1 MVQEKFIKG
10 KAGLPIL
17 ILLIIVLALSIAAFA
32 LGLYFEMY
40 WLIPPAVIAFFLFFV
55 FIAGLK
61 SLRANEARVL
71 TLFGDY
77 YGTLK
82 GPGFFY
88 VHPFS
93 LSYNPAAGTKFRSR
107 DVSSGKGKDE
117 EVNIEVVSKIIS
129 LKLMTLDN
137 NLQKVNDL
145 LGNPIEVRISVIWRV
160 IDTAK
165 AVYNVDNYL
174 EYLSIQSDS
183 ALRDVVR
190 KYPYDVAPG
199 IDTDGDGEPDEGSL
213 RGSSTEVASRI
224 KSLIQERVEEA
235 GIEIVDARITHL
247 NYAPEIARVM
257 LQRQQAGAVVDAR
270 RTIVDGAV
278 GMTEMALQYLE
289 SQGNIQ
295 FTESEKA
302 RLATNLLVVLS
313 GNRDIQPTVSMSA
326 PDYPGEA

>member
-1 MVQEKFIKG
+1 MVQEKFIQG
-10 KAGLPIL
+10 KPGLPIL
-17 ILLIIVLALSIAAFA
+17 ILLLLILGGSIAGFVVGAV
-32 LGLYFEMY
+32 FELY
-40 WLIPPAVIAFFLFFV
+40 WLIPIAVIV
-55 FIAGLK
+55 FILCFVVMAGLK

-82 GPGFFY
+82 GPGYYF
-88 VHPFS
+88 VHPFTV
-93 LSYNPAAGTKFRSR
+93 SYNPAAGTKFRSR
-107 DVSSGKGKDE
+107 DTGSGKGKDE
-117 EVNIEVVSKIIS
+117 EVNVEVVSKIIS

-145 LGNPIEVRISVIWRV
+145 LGNPVEVRISVIWRV

-165 AVYNVDNYL
+165 AVFNVDNYL
-174 EYLSIQSDS
+174 EYLAIQSDS

-199 IDTDGDGEPDEGSL
+199 VDTDGDGAPDEGSL
-213 RGSSTEVASRI
+213 RGSSIEVATRI
-224 KSLIQERVEEA
+224 KTLIQERVEDA

-247 NYAPEIARVM
+247 GYAPEIARVM

-278 GMTEMALQYLE
+278 GMTEMALEYLE
-289 SQGNIQ
+289 SQSNIE
-295 FTESEKA
+295 FTNQEKA
-302 RLATNLLVVLS
+302 RLATNLLVVLC
-313 GNRDIQPTVSMSA
+313 GNRDIQPTVSTGAAEYSNE
-326 PDYPGEA
+326 G

>member
-10 KAGLPIL
+10 KAGLPYL
-17 ILLIIVLALSIAAFA
+17 ILLLLLMLGSIPAFVLCIVYEVYWLVPISVILFVLSII
-32 LGLYFEMY
+32 LMG
-40 WLIPPAVIAFFLFFV
+40 
-55 FIAGLK
+55 GLK

-88 VHPFS
+88 VHP
-93 LSYNPAAGTKFRSR
+93 LTGSYNPAAGTKFRSR
-107 DVSSGKGKDE
+107 DTGSRKHKDG
-117 EVNIEVVSKIIS
+117 EVDIEIASKIIS

-145 LGNPIEVRISVIWRV
+145 LGNPVEVRISVIWRV

-174 EYLSIQSDS
+174 EYLALQSDS
-183 ALRDVVR
+183 ALRDVIR

-199 IDTDGDGEPDEGSL
+199 VDTDGDGEPDEGSL
-213 RGSSTEVASRI
+213 RGSSVEVANRI
-224 KSLIQERVEEA
+224 KELIQERVADA

-247 NYAPEIARVM
+247 SYAPEIARVM

-278 GMTEMALQYLE
+278 GMTEMALEYLE
-289 SQGNIQ
+289 SQGNIE
-295 FTESEKA
+295 FTSQEKA
-302 RLATNLLVVLS
+302 RLVTNLLVVLC
-313 GNRDIQPTVSMSA
+313 GNRDIQPTVSTGASEFNS
-326 PDYPGEA
+326 EA